1 MFTYCSEAMERM
13 TVNSFSSYCDIV
25 ASMFFGNKAPFIQV
39 VLALEK
45 VLGTLVSSV
54 LVLWLWLL
62 TGIGG
67 GAVLELSNW

>member
-1 MFTYCSEAMERM
+1 MERV
-13 TVNSFSSYCDIV
+13 TVTAFLLNSDIV

-39 VLALEK
+39 VLALEE

-62 TGIGG
+62 TGIGRG
-67 GAVLELSNW
+67 TVLELSNW